1 MLYLH
6 KTQIITKCFRL
17 FFLKNKGGV
26 KMSKVK
32 IRRFLS
38 LFCCICFMA
47 NFVAHLTQNIA
58 LAADTCTINVIGDNF
73 SVNTENKAYN
83 YTTDGESS
91 GSMSVVYTTNA
102 SDPNPEITDC
112 TPNADGTITDIPVG
126 ATVVFALSPNEGFLP
141 QLKINGTDVTS
152 DLAKSPEDE
161 NVRLGSIIATSGEIS
176 VEANFVKSDD
186 ASIVLNLK
194 CVVDE
199 VRQTVDYDDNF
210 KSTWAT
216 IEYSTDGE
224 NYKELDDGTTKSA
237 DRQYTFDSSIEKV
250 HLKVSWTNEIMAV
263 LDQGLLENGKEVTIS
278 RGEHTAIFREAVYTV
293 VWAYPGAG
301 LDEDLTTKNGKISI
315 DPGEGIEGQEDDTGG
330 AYTVE
335 PGTEVTI
342 HLIPD
347 YGYQFAQGTIGE
359 DVEVTPGQNHSTFT
373 FVMPK
378 DQIVVGDI
386 FTANPDEINIMTNSI
401 VSGNISGAD
410 KVVNSGNASLTVSDS
425 VITSEE
431 KSKIN
436 SFASE
441 KGLEPIAYLNLE
453 LNNFILKGNTGE
465 RWENMLESTNSP
477 IGISL
482 TLAEN
487 LRNSNSCSVIKV
499 HGNEISVLDTQYNSG
514 TGAVSF
520 ETDGFS
526 TYVIAQKSGT
536 ASNGI
541 LSSVGNLKTGD
552 QNKFWAYTVMMTA
565 SILGFIF
572 SFKPSKK
579 EKFRI

>member
-1 MLYLH
+1 
-6 KTQIITKCFRL
+6 
-17 FFLKNKGGV
+17 
-26 KMSKVK
+26 MSKVK

-47 NFVAHLTQNIA
+47 NFVAHLTKNMA
-58 LAADTCTINVIGDNF
+58 LATDTCTINVIGDNF

-152 DLAKSPEDE
+152 DLTKSTEDE
-161 NVRLGSIIATSGEIS
+161 NVRLGSITATSGEIS

-237 DRQYTFDSSIEKV
+237 DGQYTFDSSIEKV
-250 HLKVSWTNEIMAV
+250 QLKVSWTNEIMAI

-278 RGEHTAIFREAVYTV
+278 KGEHTAIFREAVYTV
-293 VWAYPGAG
+293 VWAYPGTG
-301 LDEDLTTKNGKISI
+301 LDEDMTTKNGKVSI
-315 DPGEGIEGQEDDTGG
+315 DPGEGIRGKEDNTGG

-359 DVEVTPGQNHSTFT
+359 DVEVTPGQNQSTFT

-386 FTANPDEINIMTNSI
+386 FTAHPDEVNILTNSL
-401 VSGNISGAD
+401 VAGNISGAN
-410 KVVNSGNASLTVSDS
+410 KVVNSGNAALTISDS
-425 VITSEE
+425 VATSEE
-431 KSKIN
+431 KTKIN
-436 SFASE
+436 SFATE
-441 KGLEPIAYLNLE
+441 KGLEPVAYLDME

-465 RWENMLESTNSP
+465 KWENLLAEIDSP

-482 TLAEN
+482 TLAED
-487 LRNSNSCSVIKV
+487 LRKYDSYSIIKV
-499 HGNEISVLDTQYNSG
+499 HGNEISVVDTKYSSADGVLN
-514 TGAVSF
+514 F
-520 ETDGFS
+520 ETDSFS
-526 TYVIAQKSGT
+526 TYVIAKKSGSG
-536 ASNGI
+536 ASNGVF
-541 LSSVGNLKTGD
+541 SVGNLKTGD

-565 SILGFIF
+565 SILGFIY
-572 SFKPSKK
+572 SFKPQRKQ
-579 EKFRI
+579 KFRM